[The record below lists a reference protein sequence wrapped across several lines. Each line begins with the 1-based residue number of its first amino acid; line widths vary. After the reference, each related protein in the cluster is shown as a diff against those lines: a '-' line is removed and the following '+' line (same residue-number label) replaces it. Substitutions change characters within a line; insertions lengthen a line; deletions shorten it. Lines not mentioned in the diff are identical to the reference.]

1 MALNEIVVAG
11 VGGDG
16 NWTSAVERIKGELN
30 RNLPEEED
38 LIKLALI
45 TRMQFYSKSRF
56 AFNLKS
62 SFMLTEEDRVEY
74 GQEDPPGSG
83 TGFPVNIVEIDSVFV
98 NPDAVTEGSNPAPVD
113 RSWPMRRAQ
122 ISDMRLYHNR
132 PGTGTGLPFLYSFA
146 PGQGNFYVWPRPNGA
161 YRLQFDYVSAL
172 DIPRAQWQGGAW
184 TFRDSR
190 GDPIEEDYSTP
201 WLEHA
206 EELIRN
212 GAKADLFANVFRN
225 DEGAIMARGQEQAAL
240 SNLRKEKHRML
251 STGQVTPHFAGR
263 YGSGYGGVFGGGWW
277 S

>member
-1 MALNEIVVAG
+1 MSLREIVITGLGAA
-11 VGGDG
+11 G
-16 NWTSAVERIKGELN
+16 NWVSTVERIKGELN

-45 TRMQFYSKSRF
+45 TRIQFYSKSRF

-74 GQEDPPGSG
+74 GQEDPAGSG
-83 TGFPVNIVEIDSVFV
+83 NGFPAGIVEIDSVFV
-98 NPDAVTEGSNPAPVD
+98 NPDAVTATSNPDPVD

-132 PGTGTGLPFLYSFA
+132 PGTGTGLPFLYSFT
-146 PGQGNFYVWPRPNGA
+146 PGQGNFYVWPRPNA
-161 YRLQFDYVSAL
+161 VYRLQFDYVSEL
-172 DIPRAQWQGGAW
+172 DFPSARFQGGEW
-184 TFRDSR
+184 KFVDST
-190 GDPIEEDYSTP
+190 GSPIEDDYSTP
-201 WLEHA
+201 WLDRA

-212 GAKADLFANVFRN
+212 GAKADLFANVFR
-225 DEGAIMARGQEQAAL
+225 DDQGAIMARGQEQAAL
-240 SNLRKEKHRML
+240 SNLRKEKHRQL